1 MNLEYLKNMKTPT
14 GENQARYLSKGALS
28 YYIIKDFDFDFGRR
42 RKGRGDN
49 SLLFDWL
56 PGSVALLM
64 GVA

>member
-49 SLLFDWL
+49 SLLFDW
-56 PGSVALLM
+56 
-64 GVA
+64 